1 MNKNPS
7 IDEMIKAGKTLPE
20 IQAELRKVVA
30 ARDEA
35 TLKAQKINKVKEARA
50 AAVKALVNYCLTL
63 GVPMKDE
70 ELTSSLDSALASY
83 EKERRRF
90 CAPPHQNRI
99 PGYSFFPSPVPS
111 AGVSVSAGAS
121 VSAGVSSVPA
131 GASVSAGASVP
142 AGACV
147 SASVSLQ

>member
-83 EKERRRF
+83 EKEL
-90 CAPPHQNRI
+90 APWLKI
-99 PGYSFFPSPVPS
+99 LEK
-111 AGVSVSAGAS
+111 
-121 VSAGVSSVPA
+121 VPA
-131 GASVSAGASVP
+131 EPKSRSTLDD
-142 AGACV
+142 
-147 SASVSLQ
+147 VSLEDALAQLRAFADAL

>member
-1 MNKNPS
+1 MNKNHR
-7 IDEMIKAGKTLPE
+7 IDEMIKADKTISE

-83 EKERRRF
+83 EKEL
-90 CAPPHQNRI
+90 APWLKI
-99 PGYSFFPSPVPS
+99 LEK
-111 AGVSVSAGAS
+111 
-121 VSAGVSSVPA
+121 VPA
-131 GASVSAGASVP
+131 EPKSRSTLDD
-142 AGACV
+142 
-147 SASVSLQ
+147 VSLEDALAQLRAFADAL

>member
-20 IQAELRKVVA
+20 IQAELRKIVA

-35 TLKAQKINKVKEARA
+35 TLKAQKNNKIKEARA

-70 ELTSSLDSALASY
+70 ELNSSLDSALASY
-83 EKERRRF
+83 EKEL
-90 CAPPHQNRI
+90 APWLKI
-99 PGYSFFPSPVPS
+99 LEK
-111 AGVSVSAGAS
+111 
-121 VSAGVSSVPA
+121 VPA
-131 GASVSAGASVP
+131 EPKSRSTLDD
-142 AGACV
+142 
-147 SASVSLQ
+147 VSLEDALAQLRAFADAL

>member
-20 IQAELRKVVA
+20 IQTELRKVVA

-83 EKERRRF
+83 EKEL
-90 CAPPHQNRI
+90 APWLKI
-99 PGYSFFPSPVPS
+99 LEK
-111 AGVSVSAGAS
+111 
-121 VSAGVSSVPA
+121 VPA
-131 GASVSAGASVP
+131 EPKSRSTLDD
-142 AGACV
+142 
-147 SASVSLQ
+147 VSLEDALAQLRAFADAL